1 MTHHRLGPPA
11 LAVSLLSRRLRA
23 CAWQD
28 SILGDLDEEHAAITR
43 RRSRLAADL
52 FYWTQ
57 VVRLPLDRRDK
68 PAARIVFRGLMS
80 ELTLAIR
87 SAFKQPAHTALV
99 VIALSLGLGL
109 NAAVFG
115 MGDALLFRPFPYP
128 GIDRV
133 VVIGDKRPETFGNL
147 AQDVSPANFFDW
159 RAATVGDDAPF
170 DAMVAWEWWNANL
183 TGDGAHAE
191 RVQAFRVSP
200 GFFNVIGVPLAEGR
214 EFAPGE
220 DVKGRDR
227 VVVIGSGLWQRRFGA
242 DPAIVGKT
250 LLIDQQPYTI
260 IGLAAPK
267 FSFPNGAEAWI
278 PLALDAEEAASRT
291 SRYLTVGARLN
302 PGASLE
308 DARAR
313 IAVIA
318 GGLREQYPAE
328 NGPWQTQVELISNG
342 LNDPGSGTL
351 ILVWQLSALLVLLI
365 ACANAA
371 SLLLARGAARTREI
385 AVRLALGA
393 SRWRLIRQ
401 MLLESVVLAML
412 AVPVSLAIAWGMLRV
427 LKSNMPSAIVVFIL
441 GWDEIGVDV
450 RLVLFTIAGALAMTI
465 VFGVLPAIQSTSFG
479 GNSLDLPWYR
489 RRGRLPRQ
497 VKWFPLS
504 LSDTLKEGTRGSTAG
519 RLRLRRALVTAQ
531 IALALPLLVAAGMT
545 ALGTY
550 RFLNGPQGYDPDGV
564 LSFRVALP
572 EDAYA
577 AHGDRA
583 RFVERAVAELAT
595 VPGAIAAAATN
606 VVPSSSGG
614 WTTLY
619 EIHGEP
625 LAPNT
630 ELRANLRTVTPEY
643 FGTMRQPILVG
654 RGFTSHDREGAQ
666 QVALV
671 SESFAARHWPNQD
684 PVGRQLI
691 FPGASPVTATVV
703 GVAGNFTH
711 DWFQGG
717 SELTIYRP
725 TAQRST
731 STVSFVMRTTGD
743 PTTLAAGAREAMV
756 RVDPNQP
763 IFQVNTQR
771 DLVHIR
777 TIGPQ
782 YAAAMMAV
790 FGALALLL
798 SAVGI
803 YALVGYYVQQR
814 RQEIGVRMALGAD
827 RGAIVRQT
835 LRQAATMAALGV
847 VLGSVAAFLIGRAL
861 ESGFMG
867 IAQQDHRLLAAFAVT
882 LTAAALVAGYLPARR
897 AAGIDPMIAMRND

>member
-1 MTHHRLGPPA
+1 MTHRRLGPPP
-11 LAVSLLSRRLRA
+11 LAVSLLSRRLET
-23 CAWQD
+23 CAWRD

-57 VVRLPLDRRDK
+57 AVRLPRDQNSSRLNFPGSK
-68 PAARIVFRGLMS
+68 PFNRGNSTGKNLRGLMS

-87 SAFKQPAHTALV
+87 STFKQPAHTALV
-99 VIALSLGLGL
+99 VGALSLGLGL

-115 MGDALLFRPFPYP
+115 MGDALLLRPFPYP

-133 VVIGDKRPETFGNL
+133 VVIGDKRPEAFGNL
-147 AQDVSPANFFDW
+147 AQDVSPANYLDW
-159 RAATVGDDAPF
+159 RAATVGDDGPF
-170 DAMVAWEWWNANL
+170 DEMVAWEWWNANL
-183 TGDGAHAE
+183 TGNGGHAE

-200 GFFNVIGVPLAEGR
+200 GFFNLIGVPLATGR

-242 DPAIVGKT
+242 DPAIVGTT
-250 LLIDQQPYTI
+250 LLIDQQPHTI
-260 IGLAAPK
+260 IGIAAPK
-267 FSFPNGAEAWI
+267 FTFPNGAEAWI

-302 PGASLE
+302 PGATLE

-313 IAVIA
+313 LAVIA
-318 GGLREQYPAE
+318 GSLKEQYPAE

-412 AVPVSLAIAWGMLRV
+412 AVPVSLAIAWGMLHV
-427 LKSNMPSAIVVFIL
+427 LKSNMPAAIVVFIL
-441 GWDEIGVDV
+441 GWDGIGVDA

-465 VFGVLPAIQSTSFG
+465 VFGLIPAIQSS
-479 GNSLDLPWYR
+479 SLKL
-489 RRGRLPRQ
+489 
-497 VKWFPLS
+497 V
-504 LSDTLKEGTRGSTAG
+504 DTLKEGTRGSTAG

-550 RFLNGPQGYDPDGV
+550 TFLNGPQGYDPDGV

-577 AHGDRA
+577 AHADRA

-595 VPGAIAAAATN
+595 VPGTLAAAATN
-606 VVPSSSGG
+606 VVPSSNGG
-614 WTTLY
+614 WATQY

-625 LAPNT
+625 LAPGT

-643 FGTMRQPILVG
+643 FGTMRQPIHRG
-654 RGFTSHDREGAQ
+654 RGFTSHDREGSQ

-684 PVGRQLI
+684 PLGRQLV
-691 FPGASPVTATVV
+691 FPGKTPVTATVV

-731 STVSFVMRTTGD
+731 GAVSFVMRTAGD

-756 RVDPNQP
+756 RVDPHQP
-763 IFQVNTQR
+763 IFQVSTQR

-814 RQEIGVRMALGAD
+814 RQEIGVRMALGAA
-827 RGAIVRQT
+827 RGDIVRQT

-867 IAQQDHRLLAAFAVT
+867 IAQQDHRLLAGFALT

-897 AAGIDPMIAMRND
+897 AAGIDPIIAMRND